1 MRLLITLFSFWML
14 LYSCGIQKFDLPEA
28 LNEVSGIEQ
37 ISRGLYVTVNDSGDD
52 PALYYLNSA
61 GEILHKVFIDGAKNI
76 DWEDITYADSTGF
89 LYVGDIGNNLNQRK
103 DLAIY
108 KIEVKPVTYVY
119 VDGQPTSSLF
129 QDTIEAIKY
138 SYSYPDQEKFPPEK
152 GQLNFDSE
160 ALTFVDGKI
169 IILSKSRTKPFNG
182 ICKIYECEF
191 SNEKISINL
200 SQTIKLKGFSWL
212 TGSVTGCDYSNQML
226 YVLTYKRIHAFEKTE
241 QGYRF
246 IKKMKLGRLQ
256 QWEGICVDSEKQI
269 RIVAER
275 SRLGKQKMKTIKLWN

>member
-1 MRLLITLFSFWML
+1 MRLLLPVFSFWML

-160 ALTFVDGKI
+160 ALTWANGNLLILTKDRSKPYKGK
-169 IILSKSRTKPFNG
+169 
-182 ICKIYECEF
+182 CKIYEANLL
-191 SNEKISINL
+191 SNPLN
-200 SQTIKLKGFSWL
+200 IKLLQEIQLKGMSWL
-212 TGSVTGCDYSNQML
+212 TGSVTGCDYFNNKL
-226 YVLTYKRIHAFEKTE
+226 YVLTYKRLYIFERRKG
-241 QGYRF
+241 QF
-246 IKKMKLGRLQ
+246 KLVLKKNLGPLQ

-269 RIVAER
+269 RIVAEK
-275 SRLGKQKMKTIKLWN
+275 SRLGKQKMKIIKL